1 MPRARA
7 RVHARGESAKN
18 APAADKKA
26 NFAEREKKKMRAS
39 TTMRTLFEAAAAPG
53 KEAEGAEVDFF
64 CFFAFAA
71 AFFPISSFTFFYYV
85 VVTRSKKR
93 VSESVRVPEISSLC
107 FVWRKKK

>member
-26 NFAEREKKKMRAS
+26 NFAEREKKKRAS

-53 KEAEGAEVDFF
+53 KEEEGKEVDFF

-71 AFFPISSFTFFYYV
+71 AFFPISSLPSF
-85 VVTRSKKR
+85 
-93 VSESVRVPEISSLC
+93 IML
-107 FVWRKKK
+107 

>member
-1 MPRARA
+1 
-7 RVHARGESAKN
+7 
-18 APAADKKA
+18 
-26 NFAEREKKKMRAS
+26 MRAS

-93 VSESVRVPEISSLC
+93 VSESVSPRNLE
-107 FVWRKKK
+107 FVFCEGEKKVTKK

>member
-7 RVHARGESAKN
+7 RVHARGESVKN

-26 NFAEREKKKMRAS
+26 NFAERENKKKRAS

-85 VVTRSKKR
+85 VTRRKKR
-93 VSESVRVPEISSLC
+93 VSESVSRVPEISSLGE
-107 FVWRKKK
+107 KKVTK